1 MSRLRLRTLLLAI
14 PPHES
19 VTAGDVR
26 LLRGV
31 RWRLVAWSGAITL
44 AILLVLGVAI
54 YMTTAANL
62 ARSTEAA
69 LETRAQQINDALH
82 RPSFPGPGPDLYR
95 TIGLA
100 IGGPASGTIGVIVT
114 PQDVA

>member
-1 MSRLRLRTLLLAI
+1 MSRLRLRALWPAPVLQDSA
-14 PPHES
+14 
-19 VTAGDVR
+19 TAGDVR

-54 YMTTAANL
+54 YATTAANL

-69 LETRAQQINDALH
+69 LETRANQIDDVLH

-114 PQDVA
+114 PQD

>member
-1 MSRLRLRTLLLAI
+1 MSRLRTLFA
-14 PPHES
+14 PEPRHES
-19 VTAGDVR
+19 AAEGDVR

-44 AILLVLGVAI
+44 AILFVLGVAV
-54 YMTTAANL
+54 YATTAANL

-69 LETRAQQINDALH
+69 LQARARQIDETLS
-82 RPSFPGPGPDLYR
+82 RPGFPGPGPDLYH

-100 IGGPASGTIGVIVT
+100 IGDAGIAVVIGLGHVIVRLL
-114 PQDVA
+114 